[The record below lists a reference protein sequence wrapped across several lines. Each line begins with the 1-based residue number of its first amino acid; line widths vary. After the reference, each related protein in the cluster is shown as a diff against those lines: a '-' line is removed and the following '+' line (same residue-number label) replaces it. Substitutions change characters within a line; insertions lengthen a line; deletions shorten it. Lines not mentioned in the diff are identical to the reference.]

1 MKQPTTVENVGTET
15 PDYNS
20 EKNLLLRKHEVY
32 VLKNI
37 LKKYW
42 LTALTLLMVIVA
54 GTLTNS
60 SGVFASSPQQLYDQV
75 WKLVNSKYVD
85 HTNNQQDWKRWKCK
99 YDKVIKTDE
108 DAYVAIQTMLASLND
123 PYTKF
128 LDPKEFEE
136 ETSSIKGSLKGIGV
150 QIGLRDGK
158 LLIIA
163 PIEDTPG
170 EKAGLMAED
179 EILEIDGKSTK
190 GITIDKA
197 ADRIRGEEGTYVTLL
212 IKRKNQPNKEYK
224 IQRAEIE
231 IKSVSTKVP
240 EKAKLDDSVGYIRLS
255 SFISKNATTEFEN
268 ALNYYKDK
276 KGYIIDLRSNPGGLL
291 SNAILISDMFLDGGI
306 IVSTVDRDGYKET
319 TRATRKYITDKPIV
333 ILINKGSASASEIFS
348 GAMKDNKR
356 ALLVGENTFGKGLV
370 QEVNKLMG
378 GSGANI
384 TIQKY
389 LTPNGT
395 DINKKGIAPDV
406 TVELTEEDIKTKND
420 VQLQKANELLVQMIK
435 NQKVCVK

>member
-1 MKQPTTVENVGTET
+1 MLDRRIRG
-15 PDYNS
+15 
-20 EKNLLLRKHEVY
+20 R
-32 VLKNI
+32 VLKNFI
-37 LKKYW
+37 KKYSF
-42 LTALTLLMVIVA
+42 LILLAISIFTVTIMA
-54 GTLTNS
+54 NA
-60 SGVFASSPQQLYDQV
+60 VFAYTPQQLYEQV
-75 WKLVNSKYVD
+75 WKLVNTKYVD
-85 HTNNQQDWKRWKCK
+85 QTNNEQNWERWRHK
-99 YDKVIKTDE
+99 YDQCIKTDE

-128 LDPKEFEE
+128 LDPKEFED

-150 QIGLRDGK
+150 QIGVRDGK

-170 EKAGLMAED
+170 ERAGLLAED

-190 GITIDKA
+190 GITVDKA
-197 ADRIRGEEGTYVTLL
+197 ADQIRGEEGTYVTLL
-212 IKRKNQPNKEYK
+212 IKRKNQENKLYK

-231 IKSVSTKVP
+231 LKSVSTKLPTESV
-240 EKAKLDDSVGYIRLS
+240 KLADSIGYIRLS
-255 SFISKNATTEFEN
+255 SFISKNASVEFEN
-268 ALNYYKDK
+268 ALNGYKDK
-276 KGYIIDLRSNPGGLL
+276 KGLIIDLRSNPGGLL
-291 SNAILISDMFLDGGI
+291 SNAIIISDMFLNGGV

-319 TRATRKYITDKPIV
+319 MRAAKNNVTDKPIV

-356 ALLVGENTFGKGLV
+356 AVLVGENSFGKGLV

-406 TVELTEEDIKTKND
+406 VVELTEQD
-420 VQLQKANELLVQMIK
+420 VKDKYDRQLQKANDVLLEMINK
-435 NQKVCVK
+435 QLMVLK

>member
-1 MKQPTTVENVGTET
+1 MF
-15 PDYNS
+15 
-20 EKNLLLRKHEVY
+20 
-32 VLKNI
+32 
-37 LKKYW
+37 KKYW
-42 LTALTLLMVIVA
+42 LTIVTLIMVIIA

-75 WKLVNSKYVD
+75 WKLINSKYVD

-170 EKAGLMAED
+170 EKAGLLAED

-212 IKRKNQPNKEYK
+212 IKRKNQPN
-224 IQRAEIE
+224 RTT
-231 IKSVSTKVP
+231 TK
-240 EKAKLDDSVGYIRLS
+240 R
-255 SFISKNATTEFEN
+255 
-268 ALNYYKDK
+268 
-276 KGYIIDLRSNPGGLL
+276 
-291 SNAILISDMFLDGGI
+291 
-306 IVSTVDRDGYKET
+306 
-319 TRATRKYITDKPIV
+319 
-333 ILINKGSASASEIFS
+333 
-348 GAMKDNKR
+348 
-356 ALLVGENTFGKGLV
+356 
-370 QEVNKLMG
+370 
-378 GSGANI
+378 
-384 TIQKY
+384 
-389 LTPNGT
+389 
-395 DINKKGIAPDV
+395 IARCHR
-406 TVELTEEDIKTKND
+406 
-420 VQLQKANELLVQMIK
+420 ELLK
-435 NQKVCVK
+435 ESY

>member
-1 MKQPTTVENVGTET
+1 MKNF
-15 PDYNS
+15 
-20 EKNLLLRKHEVY
+20 
-32 VLKNI
+32 I
-37 LKKYW
+37 KKYSF
-42 LTALTLLMVIVA
+42 LILLAISIFTVTIMA
-54 GTLTNS
+54 NA
-60 SGVFASSPQQLYDQV
+60 VFAYTPQQLYEQV
-75 WKLVNSKYVD
+75 WKLVNTKYVD
-85 HTNNQQDWKRWKCK
+85 QTNNEQNWERWRHK
-99 YDKVIKTDE
+99 YDQCIKTDE

-128 LDPKEFEE
+128 LDPKEFED

-150 QIGLRDGK
+150 QIGVRDGK

-170 EKAGLMAED
+170 ERAGLLAED

-190 GITIDKA
+190 GITVDKA
-197 ADRIRGEEGTYVTLL
+197 ADQIRGEEGTYVTLL
-212 IKRKNQPNKEYK
+212 IKRKNQENKLYK

-231 IKSVSTKVP
+231 LKSVSTKLPTESV
-240 EKAKLDDSVGYIRLS
+240 KLADSIGYIRLS
-255 SFISKNATTEFEN
+255 SFISKNASVEFEN
-268 ALNYYKDK
+268 ALNGYKDK
-276 KGYIIDLRSNPGGLL
+276 KGLIIDLRSNPGGLL
-291 SNAILISDMFLDGGI
+291 SNAIIISDMFLNGGV

-319 TRATRKYITDKPIV
+319 MRAAKNNVTDKPIV

-356 ALLVGENTFGKGLV
+356 AVLVGENSFGKGLV

-406 TVELTEEDIKTKND
+406 VVELTEQD
-420 VQLQKANELLVQMIK
+420 VKDKYDRQLQKANDVLLEMINK
-435 NQKVCVK
+435 QLMVLK